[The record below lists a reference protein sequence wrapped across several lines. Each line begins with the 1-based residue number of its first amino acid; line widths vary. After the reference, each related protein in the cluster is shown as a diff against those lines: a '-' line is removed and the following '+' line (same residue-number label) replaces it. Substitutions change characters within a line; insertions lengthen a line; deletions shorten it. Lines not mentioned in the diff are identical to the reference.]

1 MSFRRVG
8 STPLITR
15 EDLPPLAPPFDDP
28 SSVFNPGAMKV
39 DGRIELM
46 LRVQSRGRETCLLGA
61 SSEDGRALTVNPEPI
76 HFEGLDKLSAAVHHV
91 YDPRLTLI
99 DGKRQALLAID
110 LDDRCELGL
119 ACSDDGRHWE
129 FRGLVSE
136 GEGGNRNGVLFPRR
150 IGGRYLR
157 LDRPNTLAGDGY
169 AGGGDRI
176 HLSESEDLLSWQ
188 PLWDIAAGRPHYWDE
203 RIGAGP
209 PPVLTEAG
217 WLLVYHGVATHFGSA
232 GIYQA
237 GVMLLDADDP
247 GRVLARGR
255 NNVLE
260 PRLSWELSGQVPNVV
275 FPSGLVLPDHRES
288 EPAPRSA
295 RCLLYY
301 GAADTCIGLAESS
314 IGELIDDCYI

>member
-15 EDLPPLAPPFDDP
+15 DDLPPLAAPFDDP
-28 SSVFNPGAMKV
+28 SSVFNPGALKV

-61 SSEDGRALTVNPEPI
+61 TSADGRDFTVSPEAVV
-76 HFEGLDKLSAAVHHV
+76 FEGLDDLPGKVHHV
-91 YDPRLTLI
+91 YDPRLTLL
-99 DGKRQALLAID
+99 DGIRHVMLAID

-119 ACSDDGRHWE
+119 ARSEDGERWK
-129 FRGLVSE
+129 FLGLVSSS
-136 GEGGNRNGVLFPRR
+136 EGGNRNGVLFPKR

-157 LDRPNTLAGDGY
+157 LDRPNSLAGDGL

-176 HLSESEDLLSWQ
+176 CLSESDDLLHWR
-188 PLWDIAAGRPHYWDE
+188 PLSDIAAGRPHYWDE

-209 PPVLTEAG
+209 PPILTEAG

-232 GIYQA
+232 NIYQA
-237 GVMLLDADDP
+237 GVVLLDAEDP
-247 GRVLARGR
+247 GHVLGRGR

-260 PRLSWELSGQVPNVV
+260 PRLPWELTGQVPNVV
-275 FPSGLVLPDHRES
+275 FPSGLVLPDHLGDA
-288 EPAPRSA
+288 PAPRTT

-301 GAADTCIGLAESS
+301 GAADTCVGLAVCTV
-314 IGELIDDCYI
+314 GKLIDDCLS